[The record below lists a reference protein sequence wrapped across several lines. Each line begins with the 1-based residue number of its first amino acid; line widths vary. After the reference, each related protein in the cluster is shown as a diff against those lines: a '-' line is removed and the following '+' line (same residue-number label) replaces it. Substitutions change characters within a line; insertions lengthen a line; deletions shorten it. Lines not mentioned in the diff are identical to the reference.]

1 MQKARMGRKAAGL
14 EVWKKLKEKN
24 PWLAEKW
31 EKWFQRDN
39 LLILILS
46 GVLLMTLALPTE
58 NKKGQDNASVK
69 QGQSGTANGTSDSLW
84 QNAGDGNT
92 KDRESCRE
100 EAEAFLW
107 NGTDTAALE
116 KRLAGIL
123 GQVSGAGEVEVMI
136 FWESTEEK
144 VVEKDQPVSRSNT
157 TENDSAGG
165 SRNVYQYEEQES
177 TVYGDAEGGSPFVT
191 KILAPKVKGVLV
203 IAQGAGIGEVSSSLS
218 EAVQALFGIGA
229 DKVKVLRKR

>member
-1 MQKARMGRKAAGL
+1 MEQVIPSGKMQGMGIQKTGR
-14 EVWKKLKEKN
+14 
-24 PWLAEKW
+24 
-31 EKWFQRDN
+31 
-39 LLILILS
+39 
-46 GVLLMTLALPTE
+46 
-58 NKKGQDNASVK
+58 
-69 QGQSGTANGTSDSLW
+69 
-84 QNAGDGNT
+84 
-92 KDRESCRE
+92 SCRE
-100 EAEAFLW
+100 KAEAFLW

-165 SRNVYQYEEQES
+165 SRSVYQYEEQES
-177 TVYGDAEGGSPFVT
+177 TVYGDGEGSPFVT

-203 IAQGAGIGEVSSSLS
+203 IAQGAGTGEVSSSLS